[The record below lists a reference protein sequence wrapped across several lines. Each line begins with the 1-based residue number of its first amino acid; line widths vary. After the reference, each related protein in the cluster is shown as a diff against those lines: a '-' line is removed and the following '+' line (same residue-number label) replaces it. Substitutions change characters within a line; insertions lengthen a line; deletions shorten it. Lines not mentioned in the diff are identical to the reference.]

1 MLTGSG
7 TALFFLGQVM
17 AVHCHAGLGRTG
29 TLIALYLMKHYG
41 FSAKEA
47 MGWLRICRPGSVI
60 GPQQQYLAD
69 QEGRMHE
76 LGAMKAEGLGLDL
89 DNAPTLRATPSPS
102 NYNTGSGL
110 QRSKVLADMLSD
122 GMYNRW
128 QMKRQ
133 SGDRNI
139 KMVGE
144 QHHHSSL
151 VWLRRR
157 GSVGH
162 TQRKKAQSAQGAA
175 ANAMLSLAAQ
185 NRLGRSSSHQNLGQM
200 ADAALQN
207 EGRDGPA
214 QPHEGGLNSLRHSGS
229 FNNLSNEASLVRH
242 VHAAK
247 KATDSTT
254 CSDGESDV
262 AASDTDGE
270 HWVFGGVTRVLSEP
284 LRDHH
289 EHELKTPAPVLCFGG
304 MQRLH
309 QNVPASVLEAAA
321 RAESSV
327 SSKSQAETEAA
338 IPCSSSGQPD
348 NFKRRSSWAQLFR
361 NLWR

>member
-185 NRLGRSSSHQNLGQM
+185 NRLGRSSSHQNFGQM
-200 ADAALQN
+200 ADAALQKK
-207 EGRDGPA
+207 GRDGPA
-214 QPHEGGLNSLRHSGS
+214 QPGKGGLNSLKYSGS
-229 FNNLSNEASLVRH
+229 FNNLNSL
-242 VHAAK
+242 K
-247 KATDSTT
+247 YSGSFIETATGSPT

-262 AASDTDGE
+262 AASDSDGE
-270 HWVFGGVTRVLSEP
+270 RWVFGGISRVLSEP
-284 LRDHH
+284 SRNHH
-289 EHELKTPAPVLCFGG
+289 ENELKTPAPVLCFGG

-309 QNVPASVLEAAA
+309 QNVPACVLEAAA

-327 SSKSQAETEAA
+327 SCKSQAETEAA
-338 IPCSSSGQPD
+338 TPCSSSGQPD
-348 NFKRRSSWAQLFR
+348 NCKRRTPWAQLFR

>member
-1 MLTGSG
+1 
-7 TALFFLGQVM
+7 
-17 AVHCHAGLGRTG
+17 
-29 TLIALYLMKHYG
+29 
-41 FSAKEA
+41 
-47 MGWLRICRPGSVI
+47 
-60 GPQQQYLAD
+60 
-69 QEGRMHE
+69 
-76 LGAMKAEGLGLDL
+76 
-89 DNAPTLRATPSPS
+89 
-102 NYNTGSGL
+102 
-110 QRSKVLADMLSD
+110 
-122 GMYNRW
+122 
-128 QMKRQ
+128 
-133 SGDRNI
+133 
-139 KMVGE
+139 
-144 QHHHSSL
+144 
-151 VWLRRR
+151 
-157 GSVGH
+157 
-162 TQRKKAQSAQGAA
+162 
-175 ANAMLSLAAQ
+175 
-185 NRLGRSSSHQNLGQM
+185 M
-200 ADAALQN
+200 ADAALHN

-214 QPHEGGLNSLRHSGS
+214 QPHEGGINSLRYSGS
-229 FNNLSNEASLVRH
+229 FNNLSNEASLVCH
-242 VHAAK
+242 IHAAK

-309 QNVPASVLEAAA
+309 QNVPACVLEAAA